1 MAKLELSGQRWLMRV
16 PTSRLDTC
24 PLLASV
30 GRSIRGDQPDTHR
43 HLTAVKRPGHRML
56 MRWQFRGLERSG
68 LSDLGALVLKEPSTG
83 SRHLLPR
90 LVHNRQTGFFFA
102 QKALRPEG

>member
-1 MAKLELSGQRWLMRV
+1 MRV

-68 LSDLGALVLKEPSTG
+68 LSDLGALVLKEPSIG
-83 SRHLLPR
+83 SRHLLAPSGPQPTDGVF
-90 LVHNRQTGFFFA
+90 LCSEGPQTRGVIPCGA
-102 QKALRPEG
+102 